1 MLISALGTFTVL
13 LVELLLLFLVISY
26 AVALINRRFG
36 PERLQ
41 SWMAGGAVP
50 GQVKGLALGTIT
62 PFCSCSTIP
71 MFVSMLKAGVAF
83 RTTVTYLIASPLLNP
98 VIVGGI
104 WLIFTWQVALSYAV
118 IMVLLSLGAPWAWT
132 ALDMEDQLR
141 KVKVKGG
148 RQLDGTPWRG
158 IKQETPAAIRQAWD
172 DLRPMLLPMIIGVAI
187 GAFIYGVVPEDGL
200 RFMAGGNVWWLI
212 PLAAVIGIPL
222 YVRLET
228 MLPVALAL
236 SGAGVAIGPI
246 FAMMIGGSGASPP
259 EISMLAAVFK
269 PKLLATFVITILL
282 AAMLAGYAMTIIL

>member
-1 MLISALGTFTVL
+1 MLISALGTFTIL

-50 GQVKGLALGTIT
+50 GQVKGLALGAIT

-71 MFVSMLKAGVAF
+71 MFVSMLKAGVA
-83 RTTVTYLIASPLLNP
+83 PLLNP

-132 ALDMEDQLR
+132 ALGMEDQLR

-148 RQLDGTPWRG
+148 HQLDGTPWRG

-172 DLRPMLLPMIIGVAI
+172 DLRPMRLPMIIGVAI
-187 GAFIYGVVPEDGL
+187 GAFIYGVVPEDRLG
-200 RFMAGGNVWWLI
+200 FMAGGNVWWLI

-246 FAMMIGGSGASPP
+246 FAMMIGGAGASPP

>member
-1 MLISALGTFTVL
+1 MLISALGTFATL

-50 GQVKGLALGTIT
+50 GQVKGLALGAIT

-104 WLIFTWQVALSYAV
+104 WLTLSWQVAISYAV
-118 IMVLLSLGAPWAWT
+118 IMVLLSLGAPWVWT
-132 ALDMEDQLR
+132 ALGMEDQLR

-158 IKQETPAAIRQAWD
+158 IKQETPAAIELAPKSWTGLILGGEGFKGLIPILHRGQA
-172 DLRPMLLPMIIGVAI
+172 LESLLD
-187 GAFIYGVVPEDGL
+187 AFGVVPLDVLVDRLGEFLDGVKDFPVVHLGLHVPEEVLHYCVVVAVGFTRHRLDTAVVTDQVTPGGMLVLESLIGVHHPPRL
-200 RFMAGGNVWWLI
+200 RRTGRN
-212 PLAAVIGIPL
+212 
-222 YVRLET
+222 RL
-228 MLPVALAL
+228 
-236 SGAGVAIGPI
+236 SQ
-246 FAMMIGGSGASPP
+246 
-259 EISMLAAVFK
+259 
-269 PKLLATFVITILL
+269 
-282 AAMLAGYAMTIIL
+282 

>member
-1 MLISALGTFTVL
+1 
-13 LVELLLLFLVISY
+13 
-26 AVALINRRFG
+26 
-36 PERLQ
+36 
-41 SWMAGGAVP
+41 
-50 GQVKGLALGTIT
+50 
-62 PFCSCSTIP
+62 
-71 MFVSMLKAGVAF
+71 
-83 RTTVTYLIASPLLNP
+83 
-98 VIVGGI
+98 
-104 WLIFTWQVALSYAV
+104 
-118 IMVLLSLGAPWAWT
+118 
-132 ALDMEDQLR
+132 
-141 KVKVKGG
+141 
-148 RQLDGTPWRG
+148 
-158 IKQETPAAIRQAWD
+158 
-172 DLRPMLLPMIIGVAI
+172 MLLPMIIGVAI

-212 PLAAVIGIPL
+212 PLAATIGIPL